1 MAYPLGTVDVP
12 VYRANI
18 DVEFGLLEPKHIGD
32 YLRMRPDCS
41 ASLVEARIAD
51 GHRCFVSW
59 HAGRI
64 IDACW
69 SATGKV
75 HVAYLDRY
83 LDIPCGD
90 VFSYDSY
97 TLKAHRGHGVYMAR
111 NSFQARHDQANG
123 FKRSIAV
130 VARENHAAILILS
143 RSGLKTLG
151 TYHYLRTPARGICW
165 ATPFP
170 GESLPTLSRLHNTP
184 RVTRPHSQSVTNE

>member
-1 MAYPLGTVDVP
+1 MAYPLEAAEIP

-18 DVEFGLLEPKHIGD
+18 DVAFGLLESRHIND

-41 ASLVEARIAD
+41 GSLVEARLAD

-59 HAGRI
+59 HAGRL

-69 SATGKV
+69 SATGQV

-83 LDIPCGD
+83 LDIPPGD
-90 VFSYDSY
+90 VFSYDSH

-130 VARENHAAILILS
+130 VARENHVAILILS

-165 ATPFP
+165 ATPLA
-170 GESLPTLSRLHNTP
+170 GESLPALSRVHDTARGMQPL
-184 RVTRPHSQSVTNE
+184 RQSVTNE